1 MSIFN
6 LFKKEK
12 STERTFDAPV
22 FGQQELP
29 TEEAYES
36 VAECSSDE
44 TSNNKTLTVSYA
56 TGWPID
62 VIYGYLHKNYEEKSF
77 FPSIFGRFFK

>member
-12 STERTFDAPV
+12 RTESAFVAPM

-29 TEEAYES
+29 SEPSAENVEEENDNK
-36 VAECSSDE
+36 SD
-44 TSNNKTLTVSYA
+44 NKTLTVSYA

-62 VIYGYLHKNYEEKSF
+62 VIYGYLQATL
-77 FPSIFGRFFK
+77 PSVTLTWPSLETRF